1 MADTTQLDRQLVRPF
16 DLQGRRIL
24 VTGAAGGIG
33 NAAAEICVWQ
43 GAEVIRT
50 DILPEADA
58 RKRMS
63 DLPGAYHQVD
73 LGDRAAVAALAE
85 TTGAVWAVVDT
96 AGICPVDDWMDESWE
111 ASFDRVMD
119 VNLRGPINLARAYLP
134 LMTAQGGGR
143 FALCG
148 SVSGRMGGV
157 VCGPHYAASKG
168 GLHSFTR
175 WLAQKG
181 TPHGVLVNAVAPGS
195 VDTPMAAQN
204 NVDTSGYP
212 QGRGGRP
219 RELGATLAFL
229 CSPGAGF
236 ISGVVLDVNGGT
248 YFG

>member
-1 MADTTQLDRQLVRPF
+1 MVMTAQLDRQLEQPF
-16 DLQGRRIL
+16 ALEGRRIL
-24 VTGAAGGIG
+24 ITGAAGGIG
-33 NAAAEICVWQ
+33 NAAAEICAWQ
-43 GAEVIRT
+43 GAEIIRT
-50 DILPEADA
+50 DILTKAA
-58 RKRMS
+58 AHARMS
-63 DLPGAYHQVD
+63 QLPGDYHQVD
-73 LGDRAAVAALAE
+73 LSDRAAVSALADAS
-85 TTGAVWAVVDT
+85 GPVWAVIDT
-96 AGICPVDDWMDESWE
+96 AGICPVDDWMEDAWE
-111 ASFDRVMD
+111 RAFDQVID
-119 VNLRGPINLARAYLP
+119 VNLRAPINLARAYLP
-134 LMTAQGGGR
+134 LMIKQGGGR

-181 TPHGVLVNAVAPGS
+181 TPHNVLVNAVAPGS

-229 CSPGAGF
+229 CTPGAGF